1 VKLNVEYRLHKG
13 RGQMKTRLLPN
24 DLRDWL
30 KARTLV
36 IGAKL
41 EHGLSRRPRRAG
53 DHQRKPDTPP
63 LASLND
69 ARRQVGLE
77 LADPRT

>member
-1 VKLNVEYRLHKG
+1 
-13 RGQMKTRLLPN
+13 MKTRLLPN

-41 EHGLSRRPRRAG
+41 EPGLSRYPQRAG
-53 DHQRKPDTPP
+53 DNQRNPDAAFANFNRPRPPAGLALAKPK
-63 LASLND
+63 A
-69 ARRQVGLE
+69 
-77 LADPRT
+77 